1 MWLLIIGPIRAYSSA
16 LIATNVGFF
25 SIPILAFIGHLTV
38 GDIWNTINNT
48 EKRYGAAV
56 IGVLCVVL
64 SAANAAYQYYNV
76 DIFAGKL
83 LGGTLLWL
91 CTAAALITDTWRLN
105 PVNEDGKLVPL
116 YPVKGESETK
126 FLWGAKED

>member
-1 MWLLIIGPIRAYSSA
+1 MERKSLKVLISLSLRSK
-16 LIATNVGFF
+16 THNTF
-25 SIPILAFIGHLTV
+25 SPQ
-38 GDIWNTINNT
+38 TINNT
-48 EKRYGAAV
+48 EKRYGTAV

-126 FLWGAKED
+126 FLWGAKEE